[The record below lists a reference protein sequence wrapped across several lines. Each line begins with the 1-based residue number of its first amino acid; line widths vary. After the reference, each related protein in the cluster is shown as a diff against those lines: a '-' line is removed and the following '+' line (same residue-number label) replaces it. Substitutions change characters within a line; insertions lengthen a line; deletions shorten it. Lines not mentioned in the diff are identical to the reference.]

1 MRFSRRGALRLG
13 IRLAGSGLAATALG
27 GSAAA
32 PANGVMPLT
41 PRVDRLPFFDSRD
54 RQRNRFGA
62 LRFRSGLELNDPYP
76 RFGGFS
82 GLWRARDGASLI
94 AVSDRGDWFA
104 ADPVEDEDGLAGF
117 SSAVMAP
124 ILDFHG
130 TPLGWNENFDVEAVT
145 IDDGI
150 AHIGIERTNAIMR
163 FDLNEGR
170 LTARGEFVPTP
181 REMREWPQNTGPE
194 ALAVAPPKSAFPGA
208 IVVIGERTR
217 RGADSPARGFI
228 LDGEEHHAFDV
239 ARHDWFDITDMEFL
253 ENGDILLLERRYRIL
268 RDVGARIRRL
278 PAADLRPGALL
289 DGPVIFEAGTGQQID
304 NMEGLTSHRTQDGRL
319 VLSLISDDNFSIL
332 QRTLL
337 LEFYYDDAD

>member
-1 MRFSRRGALRLG
+1 MRTVS
-13 IRLAGSGLAATALG
+13 
-27 GSAAA
+27 
-32 PANGVMPLT
+32 PV
-41 PRVDRLPFFDSRD
+41 
-54 RQRNRFGA
+54 
-62 LRFRSGLELNDPYP
+62 
-76 RFGGFS
+76 
-82 GLWRARDGASLI
+82 SL
-94 AVSDRGDWFA
+94 
-104 ADPVEDEDGLAGF
+104 
-117 SSAVMAP
+117 SAVMAP

-150 AHIGIERTNAIMR
+150 AHIGIERTNGDHALRSERRPAHRARRIRSHAPRNARMAA
-163 FDLNEGR
+163 EYGGR
-170 LTARGEFVPTP
+170 KHSLSHR
-181 REMREWPQNTGPE
+181 R
-194 ALAVAPPKSAFPGA
+194 KSAFPGA